1 VGAAPASAGG
11 AMVEAVPPEG
21 IRPAQAGLLVDEVV
35 NPVAIPA
42 TLVDLAVRGYL
53 RIEDDAPDDW
63 EKFDWR
69 LVKLK
74 AADKNL
80 LDYERVLFDGLFA
93 SRGGRRA
100 KVEEAVRLSELKQ
113 DFYHQSRLVRSALY
127 QDAVQRGWFTD
138 SPDEVQRRWVKRGRV
153 VTVVGAALTLGAALT
168 DYGLVALPI
177 LLAGP
182 ALMLGAKRM
191 PRRTPVGAELLRRV
205 NGFRAYLQTAGA
217 GRADALHADRF
228 SPDLPY
234 AIVFGL
240 TEQWARTVELVGAPP
255 QTPWFSSRGPYT
267 PHRFGARMGLFSSS
281 SAASLTAPPPPRAV
295 SGSSG
300 FGSGDAGSWGGGSW
314 GGGGSSAGGG
324 SSGGGGGGGGGGSW

>member
-1 VGAAPASAGG
+1 
-11 AMVEAVPPEG
+11 MVEAVPPEG

-69 LVKLK
+69 LVKRK
-74 AADKNL
+74 AADNNL

-113 DFYHQSRLVRSALY
+113 DFYHQSTLVRSALY

-138 SPDEVQRRWVKRGRV
+138 YPDEVQQRWVKRGRV
-153 VTVVGAALTLGAALT
+153 VTVVGVGLTALAAWLT

-182 ALMLGAKRM
+182 ALMLGARWM

-217 GRADALHADRF
+217 DRADALHADRF

-240 TEQWARTVELVGAPP
+240 TEQWARTFELVGAPP
-255 QTPWFSSRGPYT
+255 QTPWFYSRGPYT

-281 SAASLTAPPPPRAV
+281 SAASLTAPPPPPAV
-295 SGSSG
+295 SGASG
-300 FGSGDAGSWGGGSW
+300 FGSGDAGSWGGGSS
-314 GGGGSSAGGG
+314 GGGGGGGG